1 MKTAL
6 IAACILAVSALPASA
21 VEFKAPPSA
30 TSLYTC
36 SGHSLSKVAAV
47 SGTQE
52 TPAPCCVGMMGCPQL
67 LANTGL
73 IRPKRDNRT

>member
-6 IAACILAVSALPASA
+6 IAALMMASAAAASAPASA
-21 VEFKAPPSA
+21 VELRAPSA
-30 TSLYTC
+30 SSLYTC
-36 SGHSLSKVAAV
+36 SGHSLSKVAA
-47 SGTQE
+47 SAA
-52 TPAPCCVGMMGCPQL
+52 PAPCCSGMMGCPQL

>member
-6 IAACILAVSALPASA
+6 IAACILALSAASASA
-21 VEFKAPPSA
+21 VEFKAPPAAS
-30 TSLYTC
+30 SLYTC
-36 SGHSLSKVAAV
+36 TGHSLSKVAATT
-47 SGTQE
+47 GAPTG
-52 TPAPCCVGMMGCPQL
+52 PAPCCVGMMGCPQL